1 MAKRERNKSQRRRRR
16 RSRVE
21 STVQLDEE
29 YVEATKKEEA
39 EGPPEAKS
47 KPTPQTTKKEPEEPD
62 WVEKIEPD
70 AGAKTFGPNN
80 AGWVTVEIT
89 EDNQQAAVT
98 ALHFGDKKVKAQLF
112 VDALRDQFKLV
123 HGLKKQA
130 LKELISQAR
139 KEYVVRE
146 NIVVA
151 EATAATP
158 GKDGSVKLEF
168 QEGLDEDTRLSF
180 SELNQAL
187 KATELE
193 AALEL
198 DILSMLV
205 YPGQKLASL
214 VPPTEGKPAID
225 VFGSRKL
232 QPGAA
237 AKLSCGENV
246 KMEEGACVSEIY
258 GYVCWLKDEISVRLP
273 IWIDPDWDEAYLL
286 HFPQAAAEKVP
297 KPDWLLQAIKRAGV
311 TTDIK
316 DSAIER
322 LSKET
327 FGATEKQSLLVAKGK
342 APIAGK
348 DSYVKYAFDPEKR
361 AGKVLED
368 GTIDFRERNQNVGV
382 AKDQELG
389 TVIPAAQGTSGAN
402 LKGEQLPAK
411 DGEEKSFSAGQNVR
425 LQGDKFIAEI
435 DGAAAVAGDTL
446 EVQPVMSISGDVG
459 YDTGN
464 IDLPMNVEI
473 SGSVQSGFSVKA
485 AGSVVVGGTVENGAS
500 VTAAGDVVV
509 AKGIFGEDARVF
521 AKENVET
528 KFIQNSTV
536 QALGN
541 VNVGAYIINGIVKAD
556 GEVVVQEGGGQGAGT
571 IVGGEVAA
579 TVGIHAK
586 MIGSEDTDR
595 TIAEI
600 GPTFEQAAEL
610 KRLES
615 ALDECKTEIPALMRA
630 IGLTRPDA
638 TALKEHLDQ
647 MPRRRMDEIADDA
660 KRLAELFRQQKTAQT
675 ELEKLEKG
683 ILDTVSKGRITV
695 TGTVFSDVQIG
706 FGEETSLV
714 DAAVAGVEFFPAED
728 GVKWRPLRKETDPT

>member
-1 MAKRERNKSQRRRRR
+1 MPKRERNKPQRRR

-21 STVQLDEE
+21 STVQMDEE
-29 YVEATKKEEA
+29 YVEATKKAEA
-39 EGPPEAKS
+39 EASKDPES
-47 KPTPQTTKKEPEEPD
+47 KPAPQSTEKKPEESER
-62 WVEKIEPD
+62 VEKIEPD
-70 AGAKTFGPNN
+70 EGAKTFGPNN
-80 AGWVTVEIT
+80 AGWVVVEIA

-139 KEYVVRE
+139 KEDVVRG
-146 NIVVA
+146 NFVVA

-158 GKDGSVKLEF
+158 GKDGSVKLDF
-168 QEGLDEDTRLSF
+168 QEGLGEDTRLSF
-180 SELNQAL
+180 SELDQAL
-187 KATELE
+187 KTPELE

-198 DILSMLV
+198 DVLSLLV

-214 VPPTEGKPAID
+214 APPTEGKPAVD
-225 VFGSRKL
+225 VCGTQSP
-232 QPGAA
+232 QPGAD
-237 AKLSCGENV
+237 AKLSCGDNV
-246 KMEEGACVSEIY
+246 KIEAGTCISEIY
-258 GYVCWLKDEISVRLP
+258 GYVCFLKDEISVRPP
-273 IWIDPDWDEAYLL
+273 IWIDTDWDEAYLV

-297 KPDWLLQAIKRAGV
+297 QPDWLLQAMKLAGV
-311 TTDIK
+311 TTGFDEA
-316 DSAIER
+316 AIER

-327 FGATEKQSLLVAKGK
+327 FAATEKQSLLVAKGQ
-342 APIAGK
+342 APVAGK

-389 TVIPAAQGTSGAN
+389 TIIPAEKGTPGVN

-425 LQGDKFIAEI
+425 LQGEKFISEI
-435 DGAAAVAGDTL
+435 DGAAAVVGDGV

-459 YDTGN
+459 YETGN

-485 AGSVVVGGTVENGAS
+485 AGSVVIGGTVENAAS

-509 AKGIFGEDARVF
+509 AKGIFGEDASVF

-536 QALGN
+536 RAQGD
-541 VNVGAYIINGIVKAD
+541 VIVGAYIINGIVKAD
-556 GEVVVQEGGGQGAGT
+556 GEVVVQEGGGKGAGT
-571 IVGGEVAA
+571 IVGGEVTA
-579 TVGIHAK
+579 TIGIHAK

-600 GPTFEQAAEL
+600 GPTLEQAAEL

-615 ALDECKTEIPALMRA
+615 TLEECRREIPSLMRT
-630 IGLTRPDA
+630 IGLTKPDVA
-638 TALKEHLDQ
+638 ALKEHLDQ
-647 MPRRRMDEIADDA
+647 MPRRRMDEVADGA
-660 KRLAELFRQQKTAQT
+660 KKLGEFFREQKTAQT

-695 TGTVFSDVQIG
+695 TGTVFTDVQIG
-706 FGEETSLV
+706 FGAESSLV
-714 DAAVAGVEFFPAED
+714 DADLAGAEFYLAE
-728 GVKWRPLRKETDPT
+728 GANIKWRPLQKETDPT

>member
-1 MAKRERNKSQRRRRR
+1 M
-16 RSRVE
+16 
-21 STVQLDEE
+21 
-29 YVEATKKEEA
+29 
-39 EGPPEAKS
+39 
-47 KPTPQTTKKEPEEPD
+47 
-62 WVEKIEPD
+62 EKIEPEE
-70 AGAKTFGPNN
+70 GSKSFGPNN
-80 AGWVTVEIT
+80 AGWVAVEIA

-139 KEYVVRE
+139 KEDVVRG
-146 NIVVA
+146 NFVVA

-158 GKDGSVKLEF
+158 GKDGSVKLDF
-168 QEGLDEDTRLSF
+168 QEGLDEETRLSF
-180 SELNQAL
+180 SELDQAL
-187 KATELE
+187 NSTELD
-193 AALEL
+193 AALEF
-198 DILSMLV
+198 DVLSLLV

-214 VPPTEGKPAID
+214 TPPTEGKPAVD
-225 VFGSRKL
+225 VCGTQ
-232 QPGAA
+232 QPKPGTD

-246 KMEEGACVSEIY
+246 KIEAGTCVSEVY
-258 GYVCWLKDEISVRLP
+258 GYVCWLKDEISVRPP
-273 IWIDPDWDEAYLL
+273 IWIDNEWDEAYLL
-286 HFPQAAAEKVP
+286 HFPQAAAEKAP
-297 KPDWLLQAIKRAGV
+297 QRDWLLQAIKLAGV
-311 TTDIK
+311 TTGIK
-316 DSAIER
+316 DAAIER

-327 FGATEKQSLLVAKGK
+327 FGATERQSLIVAKGQ
-342 APIAGK
+342 APTPGK

-361 AGKVLED
+361 AGKVLDD
-368 GTIDFRERNQNVGV
+368 GTIDYRERNQNVGV

-389 TVIPAAQGTSGAN
+389 TVIPAEKGTPGVN

-411 DGEEKSFSAGQNVR
+411 DGDEKSFSAGQNVR
-425 LQGDKFIAEI
+425 LQGEKFISEI

-446 EVQPVMSISGDVG
+446 EVQPVMNIGGDIG

-485 AGSVVVGGTVENGAS
+485 AGSVVIGGTVENGAS

-509 AKGIFGEDARVF
+509 AKGIFGEDSTVF
-521 AKENVET
+521 AKQNVET

-556 GEVVVQEGGGQGAGT
+556 GEVVVQEGGGKGAGT
-571 IVGGEVAA
+571 IVGGEVTA

-586 MIGSEDTDR
+586 MIGSADTDR

-600 GPTFEQAAEL
+600 GPTFEQATEL

-615 ALDECKTEIPALMRA
+615 TLDECKTEIPALMRT
-630 IGLTRPDA
+630 IGLTKPDV

-647 MPRRRMDEIADDA
+647 LPRRRMDEVADDA
-660 KRLAELFRQQKTAQT
+660 KKLGEFFREQKTAQT
-675 ELEKLEKG
+675 ALEKLESG
-683 ILDTVSKGRITV
+683 ISDTVSKGRIAV
-695 TGTVFSDVQIG
+695 TGTVFTDVQIG
-706 FGEETSLV
+706 FGAESSLV
-714 DAAVAGVEFFPAED
+714 DADVVGAEFHITGGD
-728 GVKWRPLRKETDPT
+728 IKWRPLKKETDPT